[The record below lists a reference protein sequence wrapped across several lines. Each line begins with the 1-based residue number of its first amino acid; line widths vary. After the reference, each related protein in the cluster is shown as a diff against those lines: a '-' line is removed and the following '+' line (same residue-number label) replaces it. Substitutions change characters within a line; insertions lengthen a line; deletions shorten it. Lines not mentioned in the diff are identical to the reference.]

1 MFEDERDDKIYNLII
16 TQGVDKN
23 NEYAHITENLY

>member
-16 TQGVDKN
+16 TSGFDKN
-23 NEYAHITENLY
+23 KEYVTKSS

>member
-16 TQGVDKN
+16 TSGFDKN
-23 NEYAHITENLY
+23 KEYGMFT